1 MSRRD
6 DTKVGYAGSAAA
18 IVAAAGAAILI
29 ARAGVP
35 AERLAERPPESELYE
50 LLLAA
55 DLSSLAEEEGLTF
68 VGVSG
73 MLPPHEAAS
82 ERHWI
87 VYAGFEGRPGRHRIA
102 YEIAADTP
110 TPTRCEPDLAGWDC
124 YSAIG
129 DVAVKGQAICL
140 RPGCLVT
147 REDAVALRR
156 IGLEHL
162 RTILESS

>member
-6 DTKVGYAGSAAA
+6 APKVRYVWSAAA

-29 ARAGVP
+29 ARAGAP
-35 AERLAERPPESELYE
+35 GERLAERPPEAELYE
-50 LLLAA
+50 MLMAA

-68 VGVSG
+68 IGGSG

-87 VYAGFEGRPGRHRIA
+87 VYAGFGGRPGRHRIA
-102 YEIAADTP
+102 YQIAVDTP
-110 TPTRCEPDLAGWDC
+110 IPTRCESDFAGWDC
-124 YSAIG
+124 SSAIG

-140 RPGCLVT
+140 RPGCVVT

-156 IGLEHL
+156 MGLEHL